1 MNVSI
6 SRGGGSIVPF
16 HNGRAVL
23 GVVEEVEAV
32 AALGHMDN
40 VLAVKGVIGHRAV
53 DGFLYPQPFA
63 VVLERRRGAGLRHLL
78 ELTALFSGVAPGAII
93 RRVANGVAGHG
104 VGCRRVDTQL
114 LKTIF
119 SHIIEMIHEYAP
131 CCQGAVGRRKQA
143 ARIRNCLRLE
153 YLRLHKELSLVHFGA
168 SFGYP

>member
-1 MNVSI
+1 MDVGI
-6 SRGGGSIVPF
+6 LGAVEL
-16 HNGRAVL
+16 HNRRTVAGIIP
-23 GVVEEVEAV
+23 EVEGI
-32 AALGHMDN
+32 AALGHVDN
-40 VLAVKGVIGHRAV
+40 VLSMQGIVGHRAV

-63 VVLERRRGAGLRHLL
+63 VVLERRCGAGLRHLL

-131 CCQGAVGRRKQA
+131 RCQGAVGRRKQA